1 LRGSLHAVAEPVA
14 LEDYSGRFEIESRLS
29 SFAVV
34 GVNMLGVRLKEL
46 RVIKVIMPLGVVE
59 WPLP

>member
-1 LRGSLHAVAEPVA
+1 MAELVA
-14 LEDYSGRFEIESRLS
+14 LEDYSGRFEIETRPS

-34 GVNMLGVRLKEL
+34 GVNMLGVRVKEL
-46 RVIKVIMPLGVVE
+46 RVIKVIMPLGVVK

>member
-1 LRGSLHAVAEPVA
+1 MAEFVA
-14 LEDYSGRFEIESRLS
+14 LEDYSGRFEIETRPS

-34 GVNMLGVRLKEL
+34 GVNMLGVRVKEL